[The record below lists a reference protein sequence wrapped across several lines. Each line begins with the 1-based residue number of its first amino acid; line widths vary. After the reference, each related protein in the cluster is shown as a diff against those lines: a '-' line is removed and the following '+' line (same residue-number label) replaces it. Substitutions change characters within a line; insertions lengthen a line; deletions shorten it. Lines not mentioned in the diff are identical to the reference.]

1 MSAPELPTMSV
12 RVQVIEEPGAVR
24 YRVKETSTHYIEVI
38 PMLVNWRLHTVR
50 KDEGP
55 MAWSE
60 RYWCYSGR
68 DERTYVTAVLAAYA
82 WDGADDTEPEGWNK
96 NGQTQEWRP

>member
-1 MSAPELPTMSV
+1 MSARVEDVGDSV
-12 RVQVIEEPGAVR
+12 MGPR

-38 PMLVNWRLHTVR
+38 PRLANWRLHTVR

-55 MAWSE
+55 LAWSE
-60 RYWCYSGR
+60 RYWCYVGR

-82 WDGADDTEPEGWNK
+82 WDGANGTEPVGWNK
-96 NGQTQEWRP
+96 NGQSQEWRA